1 MGVIIGKLDRRIV
14 LETNTPSQDTYGDP
28 IESWSTLDTVWAEK
42 LTANAF
48 EKFTGE
54 KLAGFRRIAWMIR
67 HRTDVDNLAR
77 VVYNSEN
84 YEVLGVTEVGRKKG
98 LIITTEAVIN

>member
-1 MGVIIGKLDRRIV
+1 MIIGKLDRRIA

-28 IESWSTLDTVWAEK
+28 IESWGALDTVWAEK
-42 LTANAF
+42 LTSKAF

-54 KLAGFRRIAWMIR
+54 KLSGFNQIAWMIR

-77 VVYNSEN
+77 VVYDGEN

-98 LIITTEAVIN
+98 LILTTEAVIN

>member
-1 MGVIIGKLDRRIV
+1 MIISKLDRRIA

-28 IESWSTLDTVWAEK
+28 IESWGALDTVWAEK
-42 LTANAF
+42 LTSKAF

-54 KLAGFRRIAWMIR
+54 KLAGFHQIAWMIR

-77 VVYNSEN
+77 VVYDNIN

-98 LIITTEAVIN
+98 LILTTEAVIN